1 MFKLN
6 EPVDAQK
13 LEKLAKRYK
22 GADPL
27 SLKACFLLLRSGSR
41 VLGEL
46 EAIAK
51 NYNLNQSRFLIL
63 EMLNQADSKSMT
75 VSEITDKLDI
85 SRATTSILLDSLDNE
100 GLTKRMVHSEDRR
113 KVVVE
118 LQAKGVE
125 LMEEVLPKVY
135 AKIGQ
140 TIGCLSAEEREE
152 LIKVLDKVNSS
163 LGE

>member
-6 EPVDAQK
+6 EYVDEKK
-13 LEKLAKRYK
+13 LEKLSERYK

-27 SLKACFLLLRSGSR
+27 SLRACFLLLRSGSR
-41 VLGEL
+41 VLGEI
-46 EAIAK
+46 EAIAR
-51 NYNLNQSRFLIL
+51 NYSLNQSRFLIL
-63 EMLNQADSKSMT
+63 EMLNQSATKSLT

-100 GLTKRMVHSEDRR
+100 GLTRRAVHGEDRR

-118 LQAKGVE
+118 LQPKGVE
-125 LMEEVLPKVY
+125 LMEEILPKVY

-140 TIGCLSAEEREE
+140 TIGCLTAGEREE
-152 LIKVLDKVNSS
+152 LIKVLDKVNAS
-163 LGE
+163 LGD